1 MSSRGE
7 AWLLSP
13 HCDDIAYSMAGR
25 LLGGAERGQGIRLLT
40 IFSQSRF
47 APYAQRLNTQAQIS
61 RWRQAEEARFCAA
74 LHLAHECLDL
84 AEAPLRGYPDV
95 DSLFVDDGAVPEDP
109 VLERLEQRLRQRLE
123 QARPA
128 RVYAP
133 LGIGGHVDHLLTRRA
148 AQRVF
153 ADVCPLLFYEDL
165 PYAGELS
172 ADALAQQLTRTTQGL
187 RPLLTPL
194 ADWLPEKLRHLAGYA
209 SQVAEKD
216 LASVATH
223 AHLIGGERVW
233 TLG

>member
-1 MSSRGE
+1 MSGQGGT
-7 AWLLSP
+7 WLLSP
-13 HCDDIAYSMAGR
+13 HCDDIAYSLVGR
-25 LLGGAERGQGIRLLT
+25 LLSGAEPGQGVHVLT

-47 APYAQRLNTQAQIS
+47 APYAPALTTQAQVS
-61 RWRQAEEARFCAA
+61 SWRQAEEARFCTA
-74 LHLAHECLDL
+74 LNLAHECLDL
-84 AEAPLRGYPDV
+84 PEAPLRGYPNAE
-95 DSLFVDDGAVPEDP
+95 SLFIDDGAIPGDP
-109 VLERLEQRLRQRLE
+109 VLERLEQLLRQRLE
-123 QARPA
+123 QGTPA

-133 LGIGGHVDHLLTRRA
+133 LGIGGHVDHLLTRQA

-172 ADALAQQLTRTTQGL
+172 PHALAQQLARTAQGL

-194 ADWLPEKLRHLAGYA
+194 ADWLPEKLRYLAGYA

-223 AHLIGGERVW
+223 AHSIGGERVW

>member
-13 HCDDIAYSMAGR
+13 HCDDIAYSLAGR
-25 LLGGAERGQGIRLLT
+25 LLSGAERGPGVRLLT

-47 APYAQRLNTQAQIS
+47 APYAPTLNTQAQIS
-61 RWRQAEEARFCAA
+61 SWRQAEEARFCAA

-95 DSLFVDDGAVPEDP
+95 DSLFIVDGVIPDDP
-109 VLERLEQRLRQRLE
+109 ALEHLEQQLRQRLA

-133 LGIGGHVDHLLTRRA
+133 LGVGGHIDHLITRRA

-153 ADVCPLLFYEDL
+153 ADICPLLLYEDL

-172 ADALAQQLTRTTQGL
+172 AGALARQLARTARGL

-194 ADWLPEKLRHLAGYA
+194 ADWLPEKLRLLAGYA